1 MNKTTQKTIQ
11 CPMIHMNGT
20 SAVDLLKGLEDA
32 YSAVGVAL
40 DSMRNIGP
48 NGRDYYPLGPE
59 AMEAA
64 QTQHRDRALRLHNVR
79 EELEAIIGA
88 IDARETT
95 AVVKVRT

>member
-1 MNKTTQKTIQ
+1 MSQTTKTIQ

-40 DSMRNIGP
+40 DSMRNIVP
-48 NGRDYYPLGPE
+48 NGRDFYPLGPE

-64 QTQHRDRALRLHNVR
+64 QAQHRDRALRLHNVR

-88 IDARETT
+88 IEARETT
-95 AVVKVRT
+95 AVVNVRT